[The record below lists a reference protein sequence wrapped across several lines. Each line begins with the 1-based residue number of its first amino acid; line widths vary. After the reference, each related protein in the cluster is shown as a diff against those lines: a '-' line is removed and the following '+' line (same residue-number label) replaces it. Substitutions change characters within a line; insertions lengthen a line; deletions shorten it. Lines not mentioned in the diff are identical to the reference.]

1 MEDIEIVEGKYSIL
15 LKETI
20 MFWLAKEIKNNEEHP
35 EQSQEVLIAYKKL
48 LEDKKITY
56 VPLKE
61 TETFELLRS
70 FSNEELEYLINLP
83 SVNPRKKI
91 IKVYKKEN
99 DGKK

>member
-1 MEDIEIVEGKYSIL
+1 MEDIKIVESKYSIL
-15 LKETI
+15 LEETI

-48 LEDKKITY
+48 LEDKKIIY
-56 VPLKE
+56 APLKE
-61 TETFELLRS
+61 TETFELLKS

-83 SVNPRKKI
+83 SANPRKKI